1 MEHLREDMTDQ
12 SRLWADKY
20 GINLGYLG
28 MLYKNVKVFNNGYII
43 CGNGEHSHEYEQI
56 LDKNLNIKYKIAA
69 CINIAPRVVWCSYK
83 NSGLSNQMSSHVV
96 EDHTREILNS
106 IYNKNKDASNAGPL
120 SLVMFRYSIS
130 DMIDSEVL
138 EFVHSYSDQLD
149 AAGIS
154 GWLKY
159 DAFLVDNRNCIIPK
173 IGSIYLENKSDRSG
187 EFYSLTGI
195 KLLKCLADV
204 LNTFSVGIVKITK
217 DSEVIQRPWSY
228 LYETAIKEE
237 FNPEVVSGVA
247 DGKPSGSL
255 RTRDNQNIDIEAYCK
270 EIDSLYERARQSE
283 KAINFMLKLNGHG
296 ENSENNDKS
305 HAESHA
311 ESHAAFKFLTD
322 MPLGAATKFV
332 TSDSVHYVTDIQWN
346 NVDEVVM
353 KVKPYFVNQ
362 IRRSG
367 TMGLED

>member
-1 MEHLREDMTDQ
+1 MTDQ

-56 LDKNLNIKYKIAA
+56 LDKNLNIKYKVVA
-69 CINIAPRVVWCSYK
+69 CINTAPCVMWSDYGNNK
-83 NSGLSNQMSSHVV
+83 LSGQIDNYDV
-96 EDHTREILNS
+96 DGHTRKILDS
-106 IYNKNKDASNAGPL
+106 IYNKNKDASNNEPMPV
-120 SLVMFRYSIS
+120 VMFRYSIS
-130 DMIDSEVL
+130 DMLDSEIL
-138 EFVHSYSDQLD
+138 EFVHASSDNDQWD
-149 AAGIS
+149 NTGS
-154 GWLKY
+154 RGWLRY
-159 DAFLVDNRNCIIPK
+159 DAFLVDNKNCIEPK
-173 IGSIYLENKSDRSG
+173 IGSIYLENSSDRTG

-217 DSEVIQRPWSY
+217 DSEIIQKPWSY
-228 LYETAIKEE
+228 LYETTIKEE
-237 FNPEVVSGVA
+237 FDPEAVSRVA
-247 DGKPSGSL
+247 DGKPSDSL
-255 RTRDNQNIDIEAYCK
+255 KTRDNQNIDIEAYCK

-283 KAINFMLKLNGHG
+283 KAINFMLEL
-296 ENSENNDKS
+296 
-305 HAESHA
+305 ESHDNH
-311 ESHAAFKFLTD
+311 EDSHDVFKFLTD